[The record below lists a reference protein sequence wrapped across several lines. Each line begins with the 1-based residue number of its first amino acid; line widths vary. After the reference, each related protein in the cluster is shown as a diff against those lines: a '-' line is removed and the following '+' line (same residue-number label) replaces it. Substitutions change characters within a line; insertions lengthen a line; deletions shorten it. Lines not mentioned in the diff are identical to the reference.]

1 MRWEPDRICGEHARE
16 RVPLGPPHG
25 GRVLLDGRADRGE
38 VVFKQCHGFDIISDT
53 SALTFNGRSSG
64 AQPVEARSGL
74 RPSGAPPTT
83 TGGSILRTHERGPE
97 TAREDRVEIPCA
109 ENL

>member
-1 MRWEPDRICGEHARE
+1 MRWEPDRIRGEHARD
-16 RVPLGPPHG
+16 RVPIGPPHG

-64 AQPVEARSGL
+64 PARGSPEWIEAEWGALRQQPEARSYELTKAGRKRL
-74 RPSGAPPTT
+74 GKNR
-83 TGGSILRTHERGPE
+83 I
-97 TAREDRVEIPCA
+97 EIPCA